1 MPDSLVMLRLPL
13 KGRSKVILT
22 VLPGMLLG
30 ALSAGL
36 ALLWGSSLLVT
47 LLAYSL
53 VASTFTIAM
62 GVAIVF
68 PSGPLD
74 LSRVAVR
81 SSSR

>member
-1 MPDSLVMLRLPL
+1 
-13 KGRSKVILT
+13 
-22 VLPGMLLG
+22 MLLG

-53 VASTFTIAM
+53 VGSTITIAL
-62 GVAIVF
+62 GVAVFF
-68 PSGPLD
+68 PSRPLD

-81 SSSR
+81 GSSR